1 MTCKLHWHPH
11 FRKLRG
17 GPLRRRVHPA
27 ARIVRRCQD
36 RGLGAL
42 GEAGPVAIPR
52 VEERKEGRRMIPV
65 QAHLFLNHVP
75 IVGLMFGLVFLV
87 IGMRRSSAPT
97 FLTGLR
103 ILVAIG
109 LITVLVAVSG
119 LVSASR
125 LEGVAWLDAS
135 AVSKHQFAGILTLA
149 VHLSVATASAF
160 VLFESSRTGGAVT
173 PRVRKAVVAL
183 AVGAL
188 GMGLWTAELGGTIR
202 HTELGDPAHQGQ
214 TSNRDVR
221 VHGDKRAR

>member
-1 MTCKLHWHPH
+1 
-11 FRKLRG
+11 
-17 GPLRRRVHPA
+17 
-27 ARIVRRCQD
+27 
-36 RGLGAL
+36 
-42 GEAGPVAIPR
+42 
-52 VEERKEGRRMIPV
+52 MIPV

-221 VHGDKRAR
+221 LHGDKRAR